1 MQETFLSNSENKNQL
16 NMFLA
21 KEMIKLHKGPQTL
34 VVTYKD
40 SILSLPTSQSASLS
54 SSSIGQ
60 CQSEEADQRVVRH
73 AMQCFNDSS
82 DYEEF
87 LIRSGDTD
95 VIILLAA
102 NLAPLIHNDTKKK
115 VFFQMV
121 STSSQKI
128 FDVVAM
134 IRGLGVD
141 VSRGLPWFHAFTG
154 CDIVSSFIGKGKIT
168 IWDSWM
174 TSKDKNQ
181 LTALFVK
188 LSAAPAEIT
197 DTDFC
202 LIQQFVK
209 YFYNKR
215 FYPAHLEP

>member
-1 MQETFLSNSENKNQL
+1 MT
-16 NMFLA
+16 
-21 KEMIKLHKGPQTL
+21 
-34 VVTYKD
+34 
-40 SILSLPTSQSASLS
+40 
-54 SSSIGQ
+54 
-60 CQSEEADQRVVRH
+60 
-73 AMQCFNDSS
+73 S

-141 VSRGLPWFHAFTG
+141 VSRGLPWFHAFTLQVVMSFP
-154 CDIVSSFIGKGKIT
+154 VSSGKVKLL
-168 IWDSWM
+168 WDSWM

>member
-1 MQETFLSNSENKNQL
+1 M
-16 NMFLA
+16 
-21 KEMIKLHKGPQTL
+21 
-34 VVTYKD
+34 
-40 SILSLPTSQSASLS
+40 
-54 SSSIGQ
+54 
-60 CQSEEADQRVVRH
+60 
-73 AMQCFNDSS
+73 
-82 DYEEF
+82 
-87 LIRSGDTD
+87 RSGDID

-102 NLAPLIHNDTKKK
+102 NLAPLIHNDTNKK
-115 VFFQMV
+115 VYFQMV

-128 FDVVAM
+128 FDVVAT
-134 IRGLGVD
+134 IRELGVD

-197 DTDFC
+197 DTDLC

-215 FYPAHLEP
+215 LSSDTLGAIRMKMFINCAVDDLRKLPPSEGALLLHSKRATLQAGYLWKESESDITIPNPELWG